1 MTNHDASE
9 TPVTCPTIYKAS
21 THWGQNLLWA
31 QVGLRTHTPQKGQS
45 LLPSVQ
51 SHVSSRVPL
60 TLGHSWA
67 CDCDQFFFCRE
78 NGFKF
83 NCRLKEKGWGGA
95 AGEEGLEQKE
105 KSRGLINCF
114 NLKRLQSNGWKTEL
128 CASRKCGNK

>member
-9 TPVTCPTIYKAS
+9 TPVTCPTTYRAS

-67 CDCDQFFFCRE
+67 YDCDQFCFF
-78 NGFKF
+78 FF
-83 NCRLKEKGWGGA
+83 L
-95 AGEEGLEQKE
+95 
-105 KSRGLINCF
+105 
-114 NLKRLQSNGWKTEL
+114 
-128 CASRKCGNK
+128 